1 MSETRGP
8 FGAPFHMGPALRVL
22 PAAAAIAVAAWL
34 LAVPLGLPLL
44 DTHATVHDTARAL
57 QIALMALCALTAL
70 PALAATR
77 WRWPLLLLLAAT
89 AATLQADRL
98 DMAWREAATYFG
110 LFAVA
115 AAVAQALSQPGPRA
129 LLRWAIVAATGLYAL
144 AVLGVALLAGA
155 ADAPLQH
162 AELIF
167 GYANRR
173 HFNHVQ
179 TVAVLLCLLIA
190 AGDDDPRLRRAA
202 ALAAAA
208 SLALLALT
216 LGRATILAGTVGLLA
231 AAWASRSTRL
241 LRIAAACAVAG
252 LVLYLAV
259 FQLWPAV
266 WGRAAAASADQAV
279 GRLAS
284 DQSRAVLWA
293 WALAAWR
300 EAPWTGIGPM
310 HLAQR
315 FNGMVAHPHNLP
327 LQWLAE
333 WGPVCL
339 LLASALLA
347 RFVRRLW
354 RAARGSAPAA
364 GGLALML
371 AAAVDSLFSGNAVM
385 PVSQVWIA
393 VAAGWAWQALRQH
406 EGVAL
411 PAMPTAPQPLQ
422 AALRWLAALALMAQP
437 VALAVATAQDWPGL
451 PERLE
456 ALAERFPGE
465 QRSPR
470 FWSHGWF

>member
-1 MSETRGP
+1 
-8 FGAPFHMGPALRVL
+8 MGRPLRALDL
-22 PAAAAIAVAAWL
+22 AAAVGVAAWL

-44 DTHATVHDTARAL
+44 HTPATVHDVARAL
-57 QIALMALCALTAL
+57 QIALMAVCALAAL
-70 PALAATR
+70 PALAGAR
-77 WRWPLLLLLAAT
+77 WRWPVVLLLLAAT

-98 DMAWREAATYFG
+98 DMAWREAATYLG
-110 LFAVA
+110 LLAVA
-115 AAVAQALSQPGPRA
+115 VAVAQALSQPGPST

-144 AVLGVALLAGA
+144 AVLAVALLAGA

-162 AELIF
+162 TELIF

-190 AGDDDPRLRRAA
+190 AGDDDPRLHRAA
-202 ALAAAA
+202 ALAAAV

-216 LGRATILAGTVGLLA
+216 LGRATILAGAASLLA

-241 LRIAAACAVAG
+241 LRTAAACAVAG
-252 LVLYLAV
+252 LLLYLAV
-259 FQLWPAV
+259 FQLWPAI
-266 WGRAAAASADQAV
+266 WGHAAAESVDQAA

-284 DQSRAVLWA
+284 DQSRGALWA

-315 FNGMVAHPHNLP
+315 FNGIVAHPHNLP

-333 WGPVCL
+333 WGPLCL
-339 LLASALLA
+339 LLALALFA
-347 RFVRRLW
+347 GFVRRLW
-354 RAARGSAPAA
+354 RAARASPQAA

-371 AAAVDSLFSGNAVM
+371 AIAVDSLFSGNAVM

-393 VAAGWAWQALRQH
+393 VAAGWAWQALAQH
-406 EGVAL
+406 EGAAVPAVA
-411 PAMPTAPQPLQ
+411 PVSQPRQ

-437 VALAVATAQDWPGL
+437 VALAVVTAQDWPGL

-470 FWSHGWF
+470 FWSNGWF